1 LRDRGHEA
9 EVHAAHELH
18 RLDGW
23 DAVVLGCAVRY
34 GAWSIEMTD
43 AVTRLRA
50 QLATVPHAIFTVHMQ
65 ALDDSAASRAQ
76 RTRYTAPIRA
86 LLNSKSEAFFAGVIE
101 PARLGWFARL
111 AVRLT
116 KAPVGDRRDWA
127 RIRAWAESL
136 DSALLGSCGATV

>member
-1 LRDRGHEA
+1 M
-9 EVHAAHELH
+9 HAAHGVH
-18 RLDGW
+18 RLEGW
-23 DAVVLGCAVRY
+23 DAVVLGSAVCY
-34 GAWSIEMTD
+34 GAWLIEMTD

-50 QLATVPHAIFTVHMQ
+50 QLATVPHPIFTVHMQ

-127 RIRAWAESL
+127 RIRAWVESL
-136 DSALLGSCGATV
+136 DPALLGSCGATV